1 MTTPTEPTTRAR
13 HPRVQVLTVQLN
25 NREVGILTRL
35 PDDRVVFTFD
45 ESYREDS
52 NRPILSLS
60 FKTTDGG
67 VASEPRPTRVRVPPF
82 FSNLLPEGHLRRYL
96 AQRAGVHQ
104 QREFFLL
111 WLLGQDLPGAVIVE
125 PADGEELPPAS
136 AAALRSTSPSPH
148 LLRFSL
154 AGVQLK
160 FSAVMEADGGL
171 TIPVHGT
178 GGRWIVKLP
187 SPRYP
192 NVPENE
198 FVMMELA
205 RASGLDVPET
215 RLIPAATLA
224 GVPDGLAP
232 DGQVF
237 AIRRFDRESD
247 GSRVHTED
255 FAQVFNVFPHR
266 KYQRASHENL
276 ARVIWAEAGEAAMVE
291 FARRLAFSALIG
303 NADMHLKNWSLIYRD
318 PRQPALA
325 PAYDFVATVPY
336 LPDDPHM
343 ALSLGGTKR
352 MDEVSLD
359 LFARFA
365 ARAGLPERPVIEAVR
380 ETTGRLLDAW
390 STHEVVGM
398 LPPDL
403 RSRVDAHMKTVP
415 LASEST

>member
-13 HPRVQVLTVQLN
+13 RPGVQVLNVQLN
-25 NREVGILTRL
+25 DREVGVLTRL
-35 PDDRVVFTFD
+35 PDDRVVFTFA
-45 ESYREDS
+45 EPYRADS
-52 NRPILSLS
+52 GRPTLSLS

-67 VASEPRPTRVRVPPF
+67 VASRLRPTHVRVPPF
-82 FSNLLPEGHLRRYL
+82 FSNLLPEGHLRSYL
-96 AQRAGVHQ
+96 AQRAGVHHE
-104 QREFFLL
+104 REFFLL
-111 WLLGQDLPGAVIVE
+111 WLLGQDLPGAVVIR
-125 PADGEELPPAS
+125 PADGEELPPE
-136 AAALRSTSPSPH
+136 AAATLQGNPASPD

-171 TIPVHGT
+171 TIPVHGID
-178 GGRWIVKLP
+178 GRWIVKLP

-205 RASGLDVPET
+205 RASGIDVPET
-215 RLIPAATLA
+215 RLVSPATLS
-224 GVPDGLAP
+224 GVPDGLAR

-247 GSRVHTED
+247 GSRIHTED
-255 FAQVFNVFPHR
+255 FAQVFDVFPQH
-266 KYQRASHENL
+266 KYQRASYENL
-276 ARVIWAEAGEAAMVE
+276 ARVLWAEAGETAIIE
-291 FARRLAFSALIG
+291 FARRLAVSALLG
-303 NADMHLKNWSLIYRD
+303 NADMHLKNWSLIYHD

-336 LPDDPHM
+336 LPDDPNM

-352 MDEVSLD
+352 MDQVSLD
-359 LFARFA
+359 LFALFA
-365 ARAGLPERPVIEAVR
+365 AHAGLPERPVLDAVR
-380 ETTGRLLDAW
+380 ETTSRLLEAW

-403 RSRVDAHMKTVP
+403 RMKVDAHMKTVP
-415 LASEST
+415 LAGEGA